1 MLRKGRF
8 VSPFSD
14 IGFNKLFGRVNK
26 SEEFLIDL
34 INDVFEGEDNK
45 AESWGLYSPQGKTWD
60 RPGKFVEVT
69 RLSVDVINQ
78 LK

>member
-8 VSPFSD
+8 VSPFYG
-14 IGFNKLFGRVNK
+14 IRFKKLFGRVNK

-34 INDVFEGEDNK
+34 INDVFEGEENNGRD
-45 AESWGLYSPQGKTWD
+45 WVPYSPKGRTRG
-60 RPGKFVEVT
+60 RPRERIGIT
-69 RLSVDVINQ
+69 GLSVDEINQ

>member
-8 VSPFSD
+8 VSPFYD
-14 IGFNKLFGRVNK
+14 IGFKKLFGRVNK

-45 AESWGLYSPQGKTWD
+45 GGNWALYSSYGRTRG
-60 RPGKFVEVT
+60 RPREGIKIT
-69 RLSVDVINQ
+69 GLSVDEINQ